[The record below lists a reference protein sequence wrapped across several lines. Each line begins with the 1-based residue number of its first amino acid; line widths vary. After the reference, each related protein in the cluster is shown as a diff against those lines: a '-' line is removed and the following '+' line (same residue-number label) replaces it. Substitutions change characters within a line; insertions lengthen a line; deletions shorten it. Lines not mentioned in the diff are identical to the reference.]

1 MNKAKINA
9 NAANSITAI
18 IADDEQHL
26 ANYLVQKLNSL
37 WPELNIVGV
46 AKNGS
51 EALALIQELRPSV
64 AFLDIQMPGLT
75 GIDVVSQLGTT
86 NKKPHIVFVTAFDHY
101 AVKAFEHRAVD
112 YLLKPVTDARL
123 LLCIEQLKQKLNSSQ
138 AAPDLQQ
145 LLQHI
150 AQLQAQTQTHIQPEK
165 PTYLRWIRASFKEV
179 TRQIPI
185 DEILYFQSQD
195 KYIVVMTKSGES
207 LIRTPLAELISQL
220 DPEHFWQ
227 VHRSTVVNVNKISAS
242 YRNVMGNI
250 VLNLHDSENELIV
263 SRAYHHLFKQ
273 M

>member
-1 MNKAKINA
+1 MNKAKTNA

-46 AKNGS
+46 AKNGN
-51 EALALIQELRPSV
+51 EALALIQELRPSI

-75 GIDVVSQLGTT
+75 GIDVVSQLGTA

-101 AVKAFEHRAVD
+101 AVKAFEQRAVD
-112 YLLKPVTDARL
+112 YILKPVTDARL
-123 LLCIEQLKQKLNSSQ
+123 LLCIEQLKQKINSSQ

-150 AQLQAQTQTHIQPEK
+150 AQLQTQMHVPPEK
-165 PTYLRWIRASFKEV
+165 HTYLRWIRALKREV
-179 TRQIPI
+179 VTQIPV
-185 DEILYFQSQD
+185 EEVLFLQAQD
-195 KYIVVMTKSGES
+195 KYVVVTTKAGES

-227 VHRSTVVNVNKISAS
+227 VHRSTVVNINHVAS
-242 YRNVMGNI
+242 SYSNLMGKTLLRLKNT
-250 VLNLHDSENELIV
+250 EQELVV
-263 SRAYHHLFKQ
+263 SRAYQILFKQ